1 MVDLSE
7 DELFRVERNI
17 IWQCE
22 QVLEVDGWMLTW
34 FVSAS
39 NRMLVEKQACQ
50 PISESEREAELAIV
64 RRYLI
69 DVLKMTPVDV
79 ESAIE
84 LYEENVGGDMPYVSG
99 IEVAIDGAT
108 VIEMYLREHPDDAS
122 ALNKGGASEN
132 PASDIISIGG
142 AV

>member
-17 IWQCE
+17 VWQCE
-22 QVLEVDGWMLTW
+22 QVLEVDGWILTW

-50 PISESEREAELAIV
+50 PIPESEREVELAIV

-79 ESAIE
+79 KSAIE
-84 LYEENVGGDMPYVSG
+84 LYEENVGGDMPYISG

-108 VIEMYLREHPDDAS
+108 VIEMYLREHPDDGS
-122 ALNKGGASEN
+122 KGGDPEN
-132 PASDIISIGG
+132 SASDIISLGG

>member
-17 IWQCE
+17 VWQCE
-22 QVLEVDGWMLTW
+22 QVLEVDGWILTW

-50 PISESEREAELAIV
+50 PIPESDREVELAIV

-79 ESAIE
+79 KSAIE
-84 LYEENVGGDMPYVSG
+84 LYEENVGGDMPYISG

-108 VIEMYLREHPDDAS
+108 VIEMYLREHPDDDP
-122 ALNKGGASEN
+122 KGGVPEN
-132 PASDIISIGG
+132 PASDIISLGG